1 MSKILP
7 TAPPDR
13 SATDPVLVEVTRG
26 PMVESRHRGAAAV
39 VDSAGRVLAAWGDVT
54 RPVYP
59 RSAIKALQA
68 IALVES
74 GAADAFALGPA
85 ELALACASHNG
96 ETGHAEAVLTWLRRI
111 GLDECDLECGDHAP
125 MGEAAK
131 LDLVRAGLTP
141 GARHNNC
148 SGKHSGMLTLARQ
161 LGAPTVGYI
170 AADHPVQRL
179 VRRTV
184 GEMTDCDL
192 SDAPAGT
199 DGCGIPTLAMPL
211 QAMALGFARIADPA
225 GLAPARAEAVRR
237 IRAAVAARP
246 DMVAGRG
253 RFCTAV
259 MAAAGESILVKT
271 GAEGVFCAALPGEGL
286 GLAVKIEDGTTR
298 AAECAIA
305 ALLLRFGAAEG
316 PAVAVLAGYAN
327 QELRN
332 WAGTTV
338 GTFRVHVDWPG

>member
-1 MSKILP
+1 MSEISP
-7 TAPPDR
+7 TVSRDP

-26 PMVESRHRGAAAV
+26 PLVESRHRGAAAV
-39 VDSAGRVLAAWGDVT
+39 VDSAGRLIAAWGDAT

-74 GAADAFALGPA
+74 GAADAFSLGPA

-96 ETGHAEAVLTWLRRI
+96 ETSHAEAVLAWLRRV
-111 GLDECDLECGDHAP
+111 GLDESDLECGAHAP

-131 LDLVRAGLTP
+131 LDLVRAGLAF

-161 LGAPTVGYI
+161 LGVPTEGYI

-184 GEMTDCDL
+184 GEMADCDL

-225 GLAPARAEAVRR
+225 GLAPERADAVRR
-237 IRAAVAARP
+237 IRGAIAARP

-271 GAEGVFCAALPGEGL
+271 GAEGVFCAALPEAGL
-286 GLAVKIEDGTTR
+286 GLAVKIEDGATR

-305 ALLLRFGAAEG
+305 TLLLHFGAAEG
-316 PAVAVLAGYAN
+316 PAASVLAGYAHR
-327 QELRN
+327 ELRN
-332 WAGTTV
+332 WAGRTV
-338 GTFRVHVDWPG
+338 GAIRAHADWPG

>member
-1 MSKILP
+1 MSEILP
-7 TAPPDR
+7 TAPRNP
-13 SATDPVLVEVTRG
+13 SAIDPVLVEVTRG
-26 PMVESRHRGAAAV
+26 PLIESRHRGAAAV
-39 VDSAGRVLAAWGDVT
+39 VDSAGRLLAAWGDVT

-74 GAADAFALGPA
+74 GAADAFALGPG

-96 ETGHAEAVLTWLRRI
+96 EAGHADAVLAWLRRI
-111 GLDECDLECGDHAP
+111 GLGESDLECGAHTP
-125 MGEAAK
+125 MGKAAK
-131 LDLVRAGLTP
+131 LDLVRTGLTP

-161 LGAPTVGYI
+161 LGVPTAGYI

-184 GEMTDCDL
+184 GEMADCDL
-192 SDAPAGT
+192 SGVPAGT

-225 GLAPARAEAVRR
+225 GLVPSRAEAARR
-237 IRAAVAARP
+237 IRAAIAARP
-246 DMVAGRG
+246 YMVAGRG

-271 GAEGVFCAALPGEGL
+271 GAEGVFCAALPEAGL
-286 GLAVKIEDGTTR
+286 GLAVKIEDGATR

-305 ALLLRFGAAEG
+305 ALLLRFGGAEG
-316 PAVAVLAGYAN
+316 PATTVLAGYADM
-327 QELRN
+327 ELRN
-332 WAGTTV
+332 WSGRTV
-338 GTFRVHVDWPG
+338 GTIRPCADWPD

>member
-1 MSKILP
+1 MTENPI
-7 TAPPDR
+7 
-13 SATDPVLVEVTRG
+13 LVEVTRG
-26 PMVESRHRGAAAV
+26 PLVESRHRGAAAV

-68 IALVES
+68 VALVES
-74 GAADAFALGPA
+74 GAADAFALGPG

-96 ETGHAEAVLTWLRRI
+96 EPGHADAVLAWLRRI
-111 GLDECDLECGDHAP
+111 GLDEGDLECGAHAP

-131 LDLVRAGLTP
+131 LDLARAGIRP

-148 SGKHSGMLTLARQ
+148 SGKHSGMLTLAKR
-161 LGAPTVGYI
+161 LGVPTAGYI
-170 AADHPVQRL
+170 APDHPVQRL

-184 GEMTDCDL
+184 GEMADCDL
-192 SDAPAGT
+192 GDAPAGT
-199 DGCGIPTLAMPL
+199 DGCGIPTIAMPL
-211 QAMALGFARIADPA
+211 RAMALAFARIADPA
-225 GLAPARAEAVRR
+225 TLAPARAEAVRR
-237 IRAAVAARP
+237 IRSAVAARP
-246 DMVAGRG
+246 DMVAGQG

-271 GAEGVFCAALPGEGL
+271 GAEGVFCAALPGKGAGAGL
-286 GLAVKIEDGTTR
+286 GLALKIEDGATR

-316 PAVAVLAGYAN
+316 PAANVLAGYADR
-327 QELRN
+327 EMRN
-332 WAGTTV
+332 WAGTRV
-338 GTFRVHVDWPG
+338 GAIRTHADWPA